1 MIVINKFPQE
11 AYSLKDLILSLRSH
25 TFRLKIVWQ
34 YSSSD
39 GSLEVRVYVESANS
53 ELLENVI
60 CSDLSHHGFIFLRF
74 PDDSVNHPLPGD
86 FRHFIFLYEG
96 NRPVPEL
103 SDASLNV
110 LLSCIM
116 PEGKMT
122 VSVVGDSKSLRAALS
137 VDANHQPMEVNYAFG
152 NAFRIGTS
160 PNGEKFFDC
169 DQSLMNILC
178 LPAMPESGN
187 AMVTGYG
194 DASQAKTTITPKDIE
209 IGSLSGDV
217 MSRHLCLTKEN
228 LTSSLS
234 VFGSSGYGKSSLIKS
249 LIFQLWEKKGIP
261 FLVLEPAK
269 SEYAAIRQVIPNL
282 LVINDMSCYS
292 FLLPPAGASPHL
304 WADIVS
310 ELIVQATNIPADSP
324 LPGYY
329 REAYE
334 LCAIKGD
341 YSPSYFEH
349 CFKYVTKDI
358 SDRNADFRHAGL
370 FHLRSFF
377 RYCMGHDYARKELSR
392 FDIGELLQMPCVI
405 NIGDIPSTNMKTT
418 IIYFIIQHLRC
429 YLQQQKSSSA
439 SHILVLEE
447 AHQILGKTL
456 SVSLTT
462 QVANILSESRAQ
474 GLDTIIVEQSPSR
487 LDQQVIDLVGN
498 TICLRLTA
506 TNDQEYAASTLLCKP
521 SKLNQLRKYNAIIR
535 LNSMYGAE
543 HVQLDVDKSLLSL

>member
-11 AYSLKDLILSLRSH
+11 AYSLKDLVFSLRSH
-25 TFRLKIVWQ
+25 TFHIKIVWQ

-39 GSLEVRVYVESANS
+39 GSLEVRVYVESVNT
-53 ELLENVI
+53 ELLERVI
-60 CSDLSHHGFIFLRF
+60 CSDLAHHGFIFMRI
-74 PDDSVNHPLPGD
+74 PDDSGGYALSGD
-86 FRHFIFLYEG
+86 FRHFIFLPEG

-103 SDASLNV
+103 TSTSLNV

-116 PEGKMT
+116 HEGKMT
-122 VSVVGDSKSLRAALS
+122 VSLAGDSRSLRAALS
-137 VDANHQPMEVNYAFG
+137 VDANHQPLEVNYAFG
-152 NAFRIGTS
+152 NAFRIGAS
-160 PNGEKFFDC
+160 ANGEKFFEC
-169 DQSLMNILC
+169 NQSLMNILY

-194 DASQAKTTITPKDIE
+194 DASQAKTEKGPGDVV

-217 MSRHLCLTKEN
+217 MSRYLCLTKEN

-234 VFGSSGYGKSSLIKS
+234 VFGSSGYGKSSIVRS
-249 LIFQLWEKKGIP
+249 LIFQLWGKKGIP

-269 SEYAAIRQVIPNL
+269 SEYAAIKQVIPSL
-282 LVINDMSCYS
+282 QVINDMSCYS
-292 FLLPPAGASPHL
+292 FLLPPSGTSPHL

-310 ELIVQATNIPADSP
+310 ELIAQATSIPTDSP

-341 YSPSYFEH
+341 YSPLYFEH

-358 SDRNADFRHAGL
+358 SERNADFKHAGL

-377 RYCMGHDYARKELSR
+377 RYCMGHDYARKELAR

-418 IIYFIIQHLRC
+418 IIYFIIQHLRS
-429 YLQQQKSSSA
+429 YLQQQKSSSVG
-439 SHILVLEE
+439 HILVLEE

-456 SVSLTT
+456 SATLTT
-462 QVANILSESRAQ
+462 EVANILSESRAQ
-474 GLDTIIVEQSPSR
+474 GVATMIVDQSPSR

-506 TNDQEYAASTLLCKP
+506 TKDQEYAASTLLCNP
-521 SKLNQLRKYNAIIR
+521 SKLNQLRKYNAIVR
-535 LNSMYGAE
+535 LNSMYTAE
-543 HVQLDVDKSLLSL
+543 HVQLDVDKALLDL